1 MTFDRLVM
9 TETATGN
16 QIDGFVNGKTQARI
30 AFTRRGEQMEI
41 VCVTE
46 ALACAQLASVE
57 ALSGWQLVSAT
68 LEPLAAWPGS
78 LREPS

>member
-1 MTFDRLVM
+1 M

-16 QIDGFVNGKTQARI
+16 QIDGFVSGKTQARI

-68 LEPLAAWPGS
+68 LEPLAAWPAS

>member
-16 QIDGFVNGKTQARI
+16 QIDGFVSGKTQARI

-68 LEPLAAWPGS
+68 LEPLTAWPAS